1 VCRWLAEEGLASLQA
16 GFRAQ
21 AVDGE
26 VLLTLTQDDM
36 GCLGV
41 PTLGGKAK
49 LVAKIETVKKQYYAG
64 QVVGIGGDGD
74 GGMAPNGDGVELSA
88 EQHRLV
94 LEHVLQENAT
104 LADRIQAMRADAP
117 AGAAPP
123 SNFVCPI
130 TTEVMTDPVFAMD
143 GHT

>member
-1 VCRWLAEEGLASLQA
+1 LAEEGLAPLQA

-21 AVDGE
+21 AIDGE
-26 VLLTLTQDDM
+26 VLLMLTQDDM

-41 PTLGGKAK
+41 ATVGGKAK
-49 LVAKIETVKKQYYAG
+49 LMAKIETVKKQHYAG
-64 QVVGIGGDGD
+64 QVVGQGD
-74 GGMAPNGDGVELSA
+74 GGGGTATGGDGVELSA

-94 LEHVLQENAT
+94 LEHVLQENAA

-123 SNFVCPI
+123 HHFICPI
-130 TTEVMTDPVFAMD
+130 TTEVMTDPVVAMD